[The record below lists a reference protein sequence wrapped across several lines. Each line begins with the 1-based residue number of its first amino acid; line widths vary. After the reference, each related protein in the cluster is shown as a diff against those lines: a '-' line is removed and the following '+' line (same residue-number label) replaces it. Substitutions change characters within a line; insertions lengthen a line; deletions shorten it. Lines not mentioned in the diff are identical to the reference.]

1 MNLQELKQY
10 FGRELDQH
18 YPITEWETFY
28 QWLVEERL
36 GLDRMGINLQRELQ
50 VAEED
55 LGYFERAIRRL
66 QAHEPIQYILG
77 YTEFYG
83 LKLQVNSHTLIA
95 RPETEDLVNWIGND
109 WRGKD
114 GCILD
119 LGTGSGCIALAL
131 AKELPQM
138 TVAGLDRS
146 AAALMVARAN
156 ASNLELKVDFF
167 EADIRTV
174 SLVRKYDVL
183 VSNPPYVRELERAHM
198 KPNVLEHEPELALFV
213 SNEDPLFFYR
223 YLGQLGLQS
232 LAPNG
237 ALYLEINEY
246 LGKETVSL
254 LRELGYQQVELRPD
268 LFGKDRMIKAR
279 LHEST

>member
-36 GLDRMGINLQRELQ
+36 GLDRMGINLQREMQ

-55 LGYFERAIRRL
+55 LGFFERAIQRL
-66 QAHEPIQYILG
+66 QTHEPIQYILG
-77 YTEFYG
+77 HTEFYG
-83 LKLQVNSHTLIA
+83 LKLQVNSHTLIP
-95 RPETEDLVNWIGND
+95 RPETEDLVDWIGND

-183 VSNPPYVRELERAHM
+183 VSNPPYVRELERAQM
-198 KPNVLEHEPELALFV
+198 KPNVLEHEPEQALFV
-213 SNEDPLFFYR
+213 SNDDPLLFYR

-246 LGKETVSL
+246 LGKETVAL